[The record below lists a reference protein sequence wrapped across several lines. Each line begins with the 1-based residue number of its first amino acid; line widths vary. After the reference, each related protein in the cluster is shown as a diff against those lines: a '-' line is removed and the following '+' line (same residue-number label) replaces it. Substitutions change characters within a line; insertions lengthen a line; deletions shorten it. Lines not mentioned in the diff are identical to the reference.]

1 MRILSIDTSCDETAA
16 AITERRRVLSQSI
29 FSQIVTHKQ
38 WGGVVPSLAKRVH
51 EERID
56 GIIAQTLRK
65 YATYVGVEQ
74 AEVWNT
80 IDAVAVTY
88 GPGLAIALEV
98 GIRKAKELAAAH
110 GKPLVA
116 VNHMEGHIY
125 SSFVQN
131 RNGNPKREYTFP
143 YLALLISGAHTEIVL
158 FSDHLTYK
166 VLGETRD
173 DAAGEAIDKAARM
186 LGFGYPGGPVLERL
200 SEQAGNSDIYKFPRP
215 MVRSK
220 DLNFSFS
227 GLKTS
232 FLYFTRAMT
241 EKEKTDSIR
250 GLASSFQA
258 AIFDTLVRKT
268 ASAMDMTGVNN
279 LVVGGG
285 VAANLHLRNLL
296 KHMVTKRG
304 GTVIFPS
311 YKYLTGDNA
320 AMIGVVAYYKA
331 QKGLFVQDF
340 SQLDRVPRLS
350 LSEHFSKT

>member
-16 AITERRRVLSQSI
+16 AITEGRRVLSQSI

-38 WGGVVPSLAKRVH
+38 WGGVVPSLAKRAH

-56 GIIAQTLRK
+56 GIIGQTLKK
-65 YATYVGVEQ
+65 YAVYVGVPL
-74 AEVWNT
+74 ADVWNT
-80 IDAVAVTY
+80 IDAIAVTY

-98 GIRKAKELAAAH
+98 GIRKAKELAALYS
-110 GKPLVA
+110 KPLVA

-143 YLALLISGAHTEIVL
+143 YLALLVSGAHTEIVH
-158 FSDHLTYK
+158 FTDHLTYK

-232 FLYFTRAMT
+232 FLYFTRAMPEQ
-241 EKEKTDSIR
+241 EKSQKIR
-250 GLASSFQA
+250 ELASSFQA
-258 AIFDTLVRKT
+258 AIFDTLVKKT
-268 ASAMDMTGVNN
+268 ALAMDMTGVRN

-285 VAANLHLRNLL
+285 VAANMRLRSML
-296 KHMVTKRG
+296 KQMVTKRG
-304 GTVIFPS
+304 GTAVFPS

-320 AMIGVVAYYKA
+320 SMIGVAAYYKA

-340 SQLDRVPRLS
+340 SKLDRVPRLS
-350 LSEHFSKT
+350 FVSSVQTT